1 MSGSPHRERASGPG
15 AAAPAGSGTGPD
27 ERTLISGSGVPADDV
42 TATVP
47 TIAGYELREEIHRGG
62 QGVVYRA
69 VQLGTKREVALKVL
83 LEGPF
88 ASESTRR
95 RFEREIEL
103 AAALRHPNIV
113 TILDSGLSL
122 GRYYFAMEYI
132 AGERLDRYLARQR
145 PPLRDCLLL
154 FEKIC
159 KAVNFAHQRGVI
171 HRDLKPP
178 NILVDAEGEPHV
190 LDFGLAKHVS
200 TRAEGESTVQML
212 STSGQILGT
221 VAYMSPEQALG
232 SPDVDVRS
240 DVYSLGVI
248 FYEALTGQP
257 PYAVTGPLGEVL
269 NRIAHDDA
277 VSPRSITARLY
288 GAPKIS
294 DELATI
300 LLKALEKEPPRRYQT
315 AGELA
320 RDLRRLLDGD
330 PIEAKR
336 ASGLYML
343 KKTLRRYRLQAASAG
358 LILAMLIG
366 FLITFAVLFTSE
378 RDARQRER
386 EQAQELERAKAR
398 TEAALAEAEQQR
410 AEAQV
415 QRAEALAAQRELER
429 ALVRQHIQRGDLAL
443 TRSELSEARDS
454 YWAAYLLDPGPA
466 ATWALRRYYLQTA
479 EYDSERLALQLNG
492 PACLGARGRLGAA
505 CTTPLGVTVRDLEEA
520 ATLAWLA
527 VPGPVTELAVGDDG
541 AVAAAGAGWVRV
553 WPAGAS
559 VPRVAAA
566 LPEGFGLHA
575 LFALP
580 GGAEAVVVGRRQVL
594 RLSDAGRPPVGISL
608 RGVAAGRADYAPGLR
623 RVAVPTSV
631 GVELVSVDEAT
642 ADVVWVAKSA
652 PARAVRFEG
661 DELLAVLADAVYVA
675 PVAELERRAWT
686 RFLELDEPWDLFDLR
701 HGVGAIVTA
710 THGGRFAYFETGAP
724 RGSAQLTR
732 ERIEEL
738 RLVSGDRSVMTLDG
752 RGTVSRWIEA
762 ERVAQRRAIYAGEVA
777 AWATSADGSTVLLA
791 TPDGRVLLY
800 RPAEAALPRTLLR
813 PRLLGVGGGDLAL
826 ALSDDGSRALIRDRA
841 VLRFVDVAR
850 GEARPLVWRHPRL
863 TEPSAVSLSG
873 DGALAALLTRSG
885 LGDVQRIVV
894 LPWRTPEMPAEPPA
908 GRNFVGALVRDIVF
922 APLSTRL
929 LVVRSNGELLF
940 YDARELRDAESR
952 GLPGGAGPPWLELE
966 APPTQV
972 AFNRSGEYLAAA
984 GEDNVLRIVLV
995 PRASVLHRVPLP
1007 LPVAALAFNPQDDVL
1022 LARLVDGTVR
1032 LIDPAT
1038 GESVAAWAQ
1047 PARTPRPLAAW
1058 LAVEDGLLLGDETGV
1073 YEQRYRDADV
1083 LIERNRAHAR
1093 EREVLRLVAD
1103 GRFAAAW
1110 NAAEAAGLGSDM
1122 LESIAELALRRRI
1135 RLPAGWTARLLDD
1148 RTPQRTWLRLGHAA
1162 YDGEEF
1168 ALAREWLERARE
1180 LGDDGLDAVTLQR
1193 LAECAYLAEDYAA
1206 AATGLAAAQAAADF
1220 PPARLPTVLLER
1232 VAALMLAGRPAE
1244 ARQLAVR
1251 LGESETLTR
1260 SGDLVATTAARIIGR
1275 FMTGLESESIVSAGL
1290 DGLLASFADRSLDY
1304 RDDVHF
1310 FAGELLRRRGRLE
1323 EAAVLYQRCI
1333 DVARDIWP
1341 ASWSR
1346 HRLAQLA
1353 AGARP
1358 QEAP

>member
-1 MSGSPHRERASGPG
+1 MSGSGGP
-15 AAAPAGSGTGPD
+15 A
-27 ERTLISGSGVPADDV
+27 EDV
-42 TATVP
+42 TATTP

-88 ASESTRR
+88 ASESARR

-103 AAALRHPNIV
+103 AAGLRHPNIV

-159 KAVNFAHQRGVI
+159 RAVNFAHQRGVI

-178 NILVDAEGEPHV
+178 NILVDAEGEPHI
-190 LDFGLAKHVS
+190 LDFGLAKHIS
-200 TRAEGESTVQML
+200 ARAEGESTVQML

-248 FYEALTGQP
+248 FYEALSGQP
-257 PYAVTGPLGEVL
+257 PYSVTGPLGEVL
-269 NRIAHDDA
+269 NRIAHEDA
-277 VSPRSITARLY
+277 VSPRSITARLH

-300 LLKALEKEPPRRYQT
+300 LLKALEKEPQRRYQT
-315 AGELA
+315 AGDLA
-320 RDLRRLLDGD
+320 RDLRRLLDGE

-358 LILAMLIG
+358 LILLMLVG
-366 FLITFAVLFTSE
+366 FLVTFAVLFKSE

-386 EQAQELERAKAR
+386 EQAQELERAKGR

-410 AEAQV
+410 AAAQE

-443 TRSELSEARDS
+443 ARSELGEARDS
-454 YWAAYLLDPGPA
+454 YWSAYLLDPGPA

-479 EYDSERLALQLNG
+479 EFESERLALQLHG
-492 PACLGARGRLGAA
+492 PARLDGRGRYAAA
-505 CTTPLGVTVRDLEEA
+505 CTSPLGIAVRDLEQA
-520 ATLAWLA
+520 ATIAWLT
-527 VPGPVTELAVGDDG
+527 VPGPVAGLAVGDDG
-541 AVAAAGAGWVRV
+541 SIAATGAGWVRA
-553 WPAGAS
+553 WAPGATA
-559 VPRVAAA
+559 PRVVAR
-566 LPEGFGLHA
+566 LPDEFAPHA

-580 GGAEAVVVGRRQVL
+580 GGEEAVVVGQRQVL
-594 RLSDAGRPPVGISL
+594 LLTDQGRPPVGVSL
-608 RGVAAGRADYAPGLR
+608 RGVASGRADFAPRLR
-623 RVAVPTSV
+623 QVAVPTSV
-631 GVELVSVDEAT
+631 GVERVSLDDGT
-642 ADVVWVAKSA
+642 AEVVWAAESA

-675 PVAELERRAWT
+675 PVAELRRHAWT
-686 RFLELDEPWDLFDLR
+686 RFVELDGSWDLFDLR
-701 HGVGAIVTA
+701 HGIGAIVTA
-710 THGGRFAYFETGAP
+710 TRSGQFAYYESGTL
-724 RGSAQLTR
+724 RGSAQLTQ

-738 RLVSGDRSVMTLDG
+738 CLVSGDRSVVTLDA
-752 RGTVSRWIEA
+752 RGTVSRWIET
-762 ERVAQRRAIYAGEVA
+762 ERVARRRAIYAGEVA
-777 AWATSADGSTVLLA
+777 DWATSADGSTVLLGA
-791 TPDGRVLLY
+791 PDGRVLVY

-813 PRLLGVGGGDLAL
+813 PRLLGGAGGDLAL
-826 ALSDDGSRALIRDRA
+826 ALSGDGSRAVIRERR

-863 TEPSAVSLSG
+863 SEPSAVSLSG
-873 DGALAALLTRSG
+873 DGTLAALLTRSG
-885 LGDVQRIVV
+885 PGDVQRVV
-894 LPWRTPEMPAEPPA
+894 LLPWRTAEMPVDPPA

-929 LVVRSNGELLF
+929 LVVRSNGALFF
-940 YDARELRDAESR
+940 YDAHELRDAESR
-952 GLPGGAGPPWLELE
+952 GLPGGAGTPWLELE
-966 APPTQV
+966 SPATRV

-984 GEDNVLRIVLV
+984 CEDNALRIVLV
-995 PRASVLHRVPLP
+995 PRAAVLHRVPLP
-1007 LPVAALAFNPQDDVL
+1007 LPVRALAFHPQDDVL
-1022 LARLVDGTVR
+1022 LARLADGTVR

-1038 GESVAAWAQ
+1038 GESLATWAQ
-1047 PARTPRPLAAW
+1047 PARTDRPLAAW
-1058 LAVEDGLLLGDETGV
+1058 IVADDGLLLGDETGV
-1073 YEQRYRDADV
+1073 YEQRYRDADA
-1083 LIERNRAHAR
+1083 LIEHNRMHAR
-1093 EREVLRLVAD
+1093 SREVLRLVAD

-1110 NAAEAAGLGSDM
+1110 DAAEAAGLGPDM
-1122 LESIAELALRRRI
+1122 LESIAELALRRRV
-1135 RLPAGWTARLLDD
+1135 RLPAGWTGRLLDD
-1148 RTPQRTWLRLGHAA
+1148 TTPRRTWLRLGHAA
-1162 YDGEEF
+1162 YDGEQF
-1168 ALAREWLERARE
+1168 DLARSWLERARE
-1180 LGDDGLDAVTLQR
+1180 LGGDPLDAVTLQR
-1193 LAECAYLAEDYAA
+1193 IAECAYLADDYVTAA
-1206 AATGLAAAQAAADF
+1206 AGLAAAHAAPDF
-1220 PPARLPTVLLER
+1220 EPARLPTVLLEQ
-1232 VAALMLAGRPAE
+1232 VAALMLADRPAE
-1244 ARQLAVR
+1244 ARQVALR
-1251 LGESETLTR
+1251 LGETETLSR
-1260 SGDLVATTAARIIGR
+1260 SGDLIATTAARIISR
-1275 FMTGLESESIVSAGL
+1275 FLTGLESESLMSAGL

-1310 FAGELLRRRGRLE
+1310 FAGELLRHRGRSE

-1333 DVARDIWP
+1333 DVSRDVWP
-1341 ASWSR
+1341 AGWSR

-1353 AGARP
+1353 AGGGP